1 MNWHDMS
8 IILAV
13 SRENSLTGAA
23 SVLNVAHTTISRR
36 LSSIEE
42 KLGVKLFV
50 RTRTACIPTDDCR
63 EILESIERMEVE
75 ALSIGAHFDGFEQ
88 RPRGRVKITTMSWI
102 IERII
107 LPALPGFTARY
118 PEIEL
123 QLIADVRERS
133 ITARETDLS
142 LRFEMPPRNQEAAM
156 DLADFSYSLYA
167 PDVDD
172 PHQLKW
178 VTFWEDFFHYQPEKW
193 LRKKQTEGEQISIRA
208 NDAGFVLSAIRNGA
222 GKGII
227 PDFLAAT
234 EPELIRISGAKPEIT
249 RTLRLLYH
257 PDMRTLARIDAV
269 VVWLRDVFSGLDSK
283 VE

>member
-1 MNWHDMS
+1 MNWHDLS

-13 SRENSLTGAA
+13 ARENSLTGAA

-36 LSSIEE
+36 LSTIED

-75 ALSIGAHFDGFEQ
+75 ALSIGAHFQNYEK
-88 RPRGRVKITTMSWI
+88 RPRGRVKVTTMPWI

-107 LPALPGFTARY
+107 LPALPDFAARY

-123 QLIADVRERS
+123 QLIADLRERS
-133 ITARETDLS
+133 ITTRETDLS
-142 LRFEMPPRNQEAAM
+142 LRFEMLPRNQEVAM
-156 DLADFSYSLYA
+156 DMADFSYSLYA

-172 PHQLKW
+172 PQQLKW
-178 VTFWEDFFHYQPEKW
+178 VTFWEDFYNYQPEKW
-193 LRKKQTEGEQISIRA
+193 LRKKLTEGEGVSLRA
-208 NDAGFVLSAIRNGA
+208 NDAGFVLTAIRGGV

-227 PDFLAAT
+227 PDFLAAN
-234 EPELIRISGAKPEIT
+234 EPGLVRISGKKPEIT
-249 RTLRLLYH
+249 RTMRLLYH
-257 PDMRTLARIDAV
+257 PEMRNLARIDAV
-269 VVWLRDVFSGLDSK
+269 VGWLQDVFSGLETSI
-283 VE
+283 E